1 MVSLDN
7 SQKGQLEKWQEE
19 YKRMSNRQVKTEED
33 LKGFENLSLD
43 VDGAKNQSA
52 DLKVNV
58 SLLTATRCNNHGL
71 RQGFSSS
78 TVSYSNS
85 SNSVQRL

>member
-7 SQKGQLEKWQEE
+7 SQRGQLERWQEE
-19 YKRMSNRQVKTEED
+19 YKRLSNQQLKTEED

-52 DLKVNV
+52 DLKVNCHV
-58 SLLTATRCNNHGL
+58 GTQCRRLTSVNRKVFARSQLHDT
-71 RQGFSSS
+71 GFTSD
-78 TVSYSNS
+78 
-85 SNSVQRL
+85 

>member
-7 SQKGQLEKWQEE
+7 SQRGQLEKWQAE

-52 DLKVNV
+52 NLKVN
-58 SLLTATRCNNHGL
+58 LLVC
-71 RQGFSSS
+71 
-78 TVSYSNS
+78 
-85 SNSVQRL
+85 